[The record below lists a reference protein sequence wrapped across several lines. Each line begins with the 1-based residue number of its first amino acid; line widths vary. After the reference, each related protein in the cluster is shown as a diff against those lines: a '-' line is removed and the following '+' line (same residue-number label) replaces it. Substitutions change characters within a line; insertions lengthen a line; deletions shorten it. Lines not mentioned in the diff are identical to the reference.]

1 MNEKELI
8 IKYDKIFNDIEL
20 DKLDKKSLIK
30 LINIYQEISDTN
42 IIKFTKENI
51 IKEKNNFKREL
62 MDIRINSLISD
73 ITSVKYENKIIDE
86 ILSIYYYKSHI
97 TIYPNKKIDQLSFS
111 ESISKLKYKKI
122 WLIDK
127 KNFKNKIEIKDA
139 NDIDFLKYDAWY
151 IKLDI

>member
-51 IKEKNNFKREL
+51 IK
-62 MDIRINSLISD
+62 
-73 ITSVKYENKIIDE
+73 
-86 ILSIYYYKSHI
+86 
-97 TIYPNKKIDQLSFS
+97 
-111 ESISKLKYKKI
+111 
-122 WLIDK
+122 
-127 KNFKNKIEIKDA
+127 
-139 NDIDFLKYDAWY
+139 
-151 IKLDI
+151 

>member
-8 IKYDKIFNDIEL
+8 IKYNKIFNDIEL

-73 ITSVKYENKIIDE
+73 ITSIKYENKIIDE

-97 TIYPNKKIDQLSFS
+97 TIYPNKKIDQLNFL
-111 ESISKLKYKKI
+111 ESISKIKYKKI

-127 KNFKNKIEIKDA
+127 KNFKKKIEIKDA

-151 IKLDI
+151 IKLDV